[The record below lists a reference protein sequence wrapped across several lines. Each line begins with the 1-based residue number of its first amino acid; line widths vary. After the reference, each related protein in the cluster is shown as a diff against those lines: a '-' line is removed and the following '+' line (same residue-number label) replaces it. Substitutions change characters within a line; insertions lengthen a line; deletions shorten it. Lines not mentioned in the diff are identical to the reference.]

1 MQPFDIAPF
10 GLPNCPPG
18 EVWFEETRDVERV
31 VVTFAGPAPR
41 RVELSYR
48 RKAWPGQRVELLGN
62 MDVERPSSFGWIGID
77 DWFNTVWQ
85 PAKVKVRWL
94 DERTA
99 EITFKGLAGEIAEYP
114 GREGYDVTF
123 RRTLGVRVDAK
134 AAMEAVQ
141 VFTRSAPAR
150 TSLRVE
156 LDAGRR
162 TPGKAIR
169 LEGYNTRV
177 TGEDVIP
184 LQHGK
189 RKSVQITV
197 EHMTPAHR
205 YAYDDGNL
213 TFHLDRDAFTISLTA
228 LEAEGP
234 VWHPEA
240 GIFIARADDPTSF
253 ADYRKRIA
261 GSKTVAEQ
269 VAARPEQSLAGA
281 RGGQPRPHPTAF
293 PFGCKHNRQKFW
305 LESNGDLLLQRWTL
319 THPEGPDTP
328 RFRNDGD
335 ARFFFGLERRQIVTR
350 FNDPYPVLAY
360 NLHAR
365 SDMLRV
371 EQQAFAVPLTTFILA
386 GEPAPDAPMAALL
399 RFRFRND
406 GDAPA
411 IAELPVGYSAKSHRN
426 GNRLHEM
433 LAARR
438 GQDDYDVPLSPRD
451 PLRVADGRLESDWQG
466 AAVLRARYETT
477 MMPQPTGDGVRFMRE
492 LAPGESCELILK
504 VPFLAPEG
512 AEEAAL
518 AALDFDAC
526 HREVTQYWREEG
538 RRGALIR
545 TPNPHLNAAYRGHW
559 PAVAIADVGMP
570 DDPALVNTSVGAVTY
585 GNFTNESVM
594 ILQELD
600 QRGLKDEV
608 ERRLAVWTKYQSTVP
623 LMGNFTDFD
632 GQFYGAGGFE
642 SGRSYCQH
650 HGWALW
656 YLAEHYLFTGDAA
669 WFGTVVES
677 VAKGAEWIIR
687 QRQTTRGE
695 LPHSRGWERGF
706 FPAGALEDVDDYF
719 YWLST
724 NVLTW
729 RGLDAAGRALEAF
742 GHPAAARVRKDAD
755 AFRRALLRGFEIARQ
770 YAPLIRLRDG
780 RWVPH
785 YPSRLYRRGRDFGWI
800 REVLEGSVYLL
811 LSGLYNPNG
820 KEAAWILDDYQ
831 DTRYMNPPFGYHIHD
846 PAAEWFDRG
855 GFSVQPNLLEGLR
868 PYLDRDEPELYL
880 WMFFNAWAAC
890 YREEI
895 NLMVEHPLPV
905 LGYSNSVPMKTS
917 DEANAMKWLAWLFV
931 YTVGDTLHLG
941 RALPRAWFADP
952 AGMSAERIST
962 RFGQVSVSYQP
973 ESAERLTADVS
984 LNLRATPGHILLR
997 FRHPEKQP
1005 IRSVLVNGAPHARF
1019 DPEKGDVELTGMTG
1033 DVRVEARYAP

>member
-1 MQPFDIAPF
+1 MPPFDIAPF
-10 GLPNCPPG
+10 GLPHCPPG

-31 VVTFAGPAPR
+31 LVTFAGSAPR
-41 RVELSYR
+41 RVGLSYR
-48 RKAWPGQRVELLGN
+48 RKAWPGQRVELLGD
-62 MDVERPSSFGWIGID
+62 MDFARPAAFGWIGID
-77 DWFNTVWQ
+77 DWFNTAWQ
-85 PAKVKVRWL
+85 PAKVKVRRL
-94 DERTA
+94 DERTV
-99 EITFKGLAGEIAEYP
+99 EITFTGLAGEIDVYP
-114 GREGYDVTF
+114 EREQYDVTF

-134 AAMEAVQ
+134 AAVEAVQ
-141 VFTRSAPAR
+141 VFTRSAP
-150 TSLRVE
+150 TLSMLRIE

-162 TPGKAIR
+162 TPGKTLR
-169 LEGYNTRV
+169 LEGYNLCAI
-177 TGEDVIP
+177 GEES
-184 LQHGK
+184 LQLSPGK
-189 RKSVQITV
+189 RDLIELTV

-205 YAYDDGNL
+205 YAYDDGHL

-234 VWHPEA
+234 VWYPQA
-240 GIFIARADDPTSF
+240 GVYIARADDPTSF

-261 GSKTVAEQ
+261 GDKTVAEQ

-281 RGGQPRPHPTAF
+281 LGGQPRPHPTAF
-293 PFGCKHNRQKFW
+293 PFGGKHNRQKFW
-305 LESNGDLLLQRWTL
+305 LEANGDLLLPRWTL
-319 THPEGPDTP
+319 TCPNGPDTP

-335 ARFFFGLERRQIVTR
+335 ARFFFGLERRQIVAR

-365 SDMLRV
+365 SGALRV
-371 EQQAFAVPLTTFILA
+371 EQQACAVPLAASILA
-386 GEPAPDAPMAALL
+386 GETAPDAPMAALL
-399 RFRFRND
+399 RFRFSND
-406 GDAPA
+406 GDAPVT
-411 IAELPVGYSAKSHRN
+411 AELPVGYSSKSRRA

-433 LAARR
+433 LAAKRR
-438 GQDDYDVPLSPRD
+438 HDDYDIPLTPRD
-451 PLRVADGRLESDWQG
+451 PLRAADGRLESALGEEW
-466 AAVLRARYETT
+466 VLRARYAAT
-477 MMPQPTGDGVRFMRE
+477 MMPRAAGEGVTFLRE
-492 LAPGESCELILK
+492 LAPGESCEIVLR
-504 VPFLAPEG
+504 VPFLTPTE

-518 AALDFDAC
+518 VALDFEAC
-526 HREVTQYWREEG
+526 HREVTEYWREEG
-538 RRGALIR
+538 RRGASIH
-545 TPNPHLNAAYRGHW
+545 TPDPRLDAAYRGHW
-559 PAVAIADVGMP
+559 PAVAIADVAMP

-600 QRGLKDEV
+600 GRGLKDEV

-623 LMGNFTDFD
+623 LMGNFTDYD

-642 SGRSYCQH
+642 QGRSYCQH

-656 YLAEHYLFTGDAA
+656 YLAEHFLFTGDAD
-669 WFGTVVES
+669 WFGTVAES

-687 QRQTTRGE
+687 QRDTTRGD

-729 RGLDAAGRALEAF
+729 RGLDAAGRALAAF
-742 GHPAAARVRKDAD
+742 GHPTAARVRKDAD
-755 AFRRALLRGFEIARQ
+755 AFRQALRRGFEIARS
-770 YAPLIRLRDG
+770 YSPLIRLRDG
-780 RWVPH
+780 RWMPH

-811 LSGLYNPNG
+811 ISGLYDPLG
-820 KEAAWILDDYQ
+820 KEAGWILDDYQ
-831 DTRYMNPPFGYHIHD
+831 DTRYMNPPFGYHIQD

-855 GFSVQPNLLEGLR
+855 GFSIQPNLLEGLR

-880 WMFFNAWAAC
+880 WTFFNAWAAC

-895 NLMVEHPLPV
+895 GLLVEHPMPV
-905 LGYSNSVPMKTS
+905 LGFSNSVPMKTS

-931 YTVGDTLHLG
+931 YTLDDTLHLG
-941 RALPRAWFADP
+941 RALPRAWFADQ
-952 AGMSAERIST
+952 AGMSAERIAT
-962 RFGQVSVSYQP
+962 RFGQVSVSYRP
-973 ESAERLTADVS
+973 ASSEKLVADVS
-984 LNLRATPGHILLR
+984 LNLRETPDRILLR

-1005 IRSVLVNGAPHARF
+1005 IHYVQVNGKPHDRF

-1033 DVRVEARYAP
+1033 DIHVEAEY